1 MEAGLCSLEGVAWK
15 EYRGVVQI
23 CRDRI
28 RKAKVQMELNLARD
42 VKSNKKGFYRYI
54 DRRRQAQESV
64 FPLINEMRELAS
76 SDMEKAEVLSK
87 CFASAFTGG
96 QVSYVCQDPESQG
109 ESERCG
115 FTESSGLEE
124 TSKVT

>member
-1 MEAGLCSLEGVAWK
+1 MYRKWKQGCVAWK
-15 EYRGVVQI
+15 EYRGVVQM
-23 CRDRI
+23 CRERI

-54 DRRRQAQESV
+54 DRRRQAKESI
-64 FPLINEMRELAS
+64 FPLINKTRELAS

-96 QVSYVCQDPESQG
+96 QVSYVCQDPEPRG
-109 ESERCG
+109 ERERSG
-115 FTESSGLEE
+115 FTESSRLEE
-124 TSKVT
+124 TSKIT